1 MLFGSAF
8 ATKDC
13 GDASARVERN
23 EDLEKLYQNGLFGAT
38 AVRNGRRFPR
48 QRVGLVPETQEPSP

>member
-1 MLFGSAF
+1 VLNE
-8 ATKDC
+8 TKTSKSC
-13 GDASARVERN
+13 I
-23 EDLEKLYQNGLFGAT
+23 KNGLFGGT